1 MKINGMQPL
10 PVTPSSEQGKS
21 TGKTSGAGNANQTAE
36 TPAAVTHFSPAL
48 ENTSQDIDMARVNE
62 LKEAI
67 RDGRLDI
74 RADQIADSLIDSVRE
89 LLDN

>member
-1 MKINGMQPL
+1 MQPL
-10 PVTPSSEQGKS
+10 PVTPSSEQSKS
-21 TGKTSGAGNANQTAE
+21 TSKTTGSGNANQAAE

-67 RDGRLDI
+67 RDGRLNI

>member
-1 MKINGMQPL
+1 MQPL
-10 PVTPSSEQGKS
+10 PVTPSSEQSKS
-21 TGKTSGAGNANQTAE
+21 TGKSSSAGNTNAAAE
-36 TPAAVTHFSPAL
+36 TPAAVTHFSPEL

-67 RDGRLDI
+67 RDGKLDI
-74 RADQIADSLIDSVRE
+74 RADKIADGLIDSVRE